1 MTPPPSPSAPRRLLS
16 RASGFGAGVWYRD
29 AFLIWY
35 PLVLAGVAF
44 FGILWPH
51 PLVLF
56 AEVVTGSAIACT
68 ALVALCSARSK
79 LSISRLL
86 GAGLLQGYAVG
97 ALPDAFSSLSAQAS
111 GSLLDGAQTHTYAL
125 ALCQIFLGVAVL
137 WFVGEFTV
145 PELRLPELTP
155 AVLRSLK
162 RVVWIGSAAIFVAL
176 ASGALNYMGAQTGG
190 AGEESGHLSFL
201 VSALYW
207 LIGPAVGVTATVF
220 ATARSREQKLLY
232 GSVLLL
238 QIIAVTPTG
247 RRNFLYILLL
257 AFLLYSIWNP
267 VFARSGWKLTA
278 AAVSAVLL
286 VYVAW
291 TAFLFLRLA
300 TYSLEEGTT
309 ISLSERVERAWAL
322 YNSGLT
328 GDLSSTW
335 EESGVETR
343 LDLLAYDMML
353 LDDTAF
359 HHVAGGGGAW
369 NEFKWAIPSAVWTGK
384 KILSEEGYASEFFN
398 TFIPDQPNS
407 IFTAGTIDFGFWG
420 GILYPVLLSWLL
432 AGFVKLSN
440 RLYPKPVPYLCAC
453 AILLVC
459 FQTEFELSS
468 YIVAVRDTLLFGALF
483 SFVLLAIPTVLIPH
497 SRRNLKPGY

>member
-1 MTPPPSPSAPRRLLS
+1 MPSPSSPAVPRRLFS
-16 RASGFGAGVWYRD
+16 RSAGAPHGET
-29 AFLIWY
+29 FLIWY
-35 PLVLAGVAF
+35 PLVLAGSGLS
-44 FGILWPH
+44 GILWPR
-51 PLVLF
+51 PIVLF
-56 AEVVTGSAIACT
+56 LEVIIGSAIACV
-68 ALVALCSARSK
+68 ALIALCSARSK

-86 GAGLLQGYAVG
+86 GAGLLEGYAVG
-97 ALPDAFSSLSAQAS
+97 ALPDAFGSLSAESS
-111 GSLLDGAQTHTYAL
+111 GSLMNGAQAHTYAL
-125 ALCQIFLGVAVL
+125 ALCQIFLGVAFL

-155 AVLRSLK
+155 TVLRSLK
-162 RVVWIGSAAIFVAL
+162 RVVWIGSAAILVAL
-176 ASGALNYMGAQTGG
+176 ASGGINYMGAESG

-207 LIGPAVGVTATVF
+207 LLGPAVGTTATVF

-238 QIIAVTPTG
+238 QILAVTPTG

-257 AFLLYSIWNP
+257 AFLLYSVWNP
-267 VFARSGWKLTA
+267 IFARSGWKLTA
-278 AAVSAVLL
+278 AAVTAVML

-300 TYSLEEGTT
+300 SYTFEEGTA
-309 ISLSERVERAWAL
+309 ISLSERVERAWVL
-322 YNSGLT
+322 YNSGVT
-328 GDLSSTW
+328 GDLATTW

-359 HHVAGGGGAW
+359 HHVAEGGGAW

-384 KILSEEGYASEFFN
+384 RILNEEGYASEFFN
-398 TFIPDQPNS
+398 TSIPDQPNS

-420 GILYPVLLSWLL
+420 GLAYPILLCWVL
-432 AGFVKLSN
+432 AGFVKLAN
-440 RLYPKPVPYLCAC
+440 RLFPKPAPYLCAC
-453 AILLVC
+453 AILLIC

-468 YIVAVRDTLLFGALF
+468 YIVAIRDTLLFGALF
-483 SFVLLAIPTVLIPH
+483 SLLLLAIPTVLVPQP
-497 SRRNLKPGY
+497 RYDVKPG